1 MSSQCQHLDMKSA
14 DGSSASSTAATT
26 GPDFVSFQVRDR
38 EATARFYE
46 ETVGL
51 TRLPAPNPA
60 AAVFSAGGVAFA
72 VRDPL
77 PGVDL
82 DAIGRLNGGI
92 GVWFHN
98 DDAAALHGRLVEQ
111 GVQIVD
117 EPAEGPFGT
126 QFTFRDPDGYAVTIH
141 SKA

>member
-1 MSSQCQHLDMKSA
+1 MIA
-14 DGSSASSTAATT
+14 TTT

-38 EATARFYE
+38 EASALFYE
-46 ETVGL
+46 EAVGL
-51 TRLPAPNPA
+51 QRLPAPNPA
-60 AAVFSAGGVAFA
+60 AAVFSAGGAAFA

-82 DAIGRLNGGI
+82 DAADQLGAGV

-98 DDAAALHGRLVEQ
+98 EHAAGLHERLVQ
-111 GVQIVD
+111 RGVPIVQ
-117 EPAEGPFGT
+117 EPFEGPFGL
-126 QFTFRDPDGYAVTIH
+126 QFAFRDPDGYVVTIH

>member
-1 MSSQCQHLDMKSA
+1 M
-14 DGSSASSTAATT
+14 TATTT

-38 EATARFYE
+38 EVSARFYE

-51 TRLPAPNPA
+51 KRLPAPNPT

-82 DAIGRLNGGI
+82 DAIGQLGAGI

-98 DDAAALHGRLVEQ
+98 EDATGLHARLVQQ
-111 GVQIVD
+111 GVPIVA
-117 EPAEGPFGT
+117 EPTEGPFGV
-126 QFTFRDPDGYAVTIH
+126 QFSFRDPDGYIVTIH

>member
-1 MSSQCQHLDMKSA
+1 M
-14 DGSSASSTAATT
+14 TTT

-38 EATARFYE
+38 EAAARFYE
-46 ETVGL
+46 EVVGL
-51 TRLPAPNPA
+51 TRLPAPNPH
-60 AAVFSAGGVAFA
+60 AVAFSAGNGSFA

-82 DAIGRLNGGI
+82 DAIGSLGSGV

-98 DDAAALHGRLVEQ
+98 EDAAGLHARLVEQ
-111 GVQIVD
+111 GVPIVLD
-117 EPAEGPFGT
+117 LFEGPFGDT
-126 QFTFRDPDGYAVTIH
+126 FAFRDLDGYVVTIH